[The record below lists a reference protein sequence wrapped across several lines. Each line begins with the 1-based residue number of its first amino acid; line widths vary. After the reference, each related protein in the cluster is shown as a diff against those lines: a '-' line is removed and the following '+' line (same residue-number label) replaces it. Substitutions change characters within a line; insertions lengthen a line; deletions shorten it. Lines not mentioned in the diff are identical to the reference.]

1 MTKPDSVNDTKVLKL
16 RVCGF
21 IDPDTGSA
29 TDCPR
34 WVFDSASRFKGA
46 WDAVAGGFAAA
57 IELIKTEIQTL
68 PKDAEGN
75 FVGKLPDGIW
85 APLNEMKHHVEN
97 SRAKDAVNKKGDPVL
112 ADRYL
117 MDVVGAHKLNAEES
131 WYFTKT
137 LKSTMKNRRTR
148 KLGWDEGFP
157 RWRDF
162 KPFIT
167 HRWVPGSDYALPSNM
182 TFTEDSVRLNRA
194 LEITPVSK
202 KGRSTLY
209 QIRFKDVRGTF
220 TALVSDRYDLLAEL
234 RDSYLVFLTLTG
246 HPTPTKKGYVF
257 DLCLTL
263 NRSVSEE
270 ISHSPKVASVHLGW
284 RKDEADVN
292 FALSYDSTEKS
303 PFKTYK
309 LPMGRFSESMENW
322 ERSHGMIASWEQW
335 RRIDEEVG
343 ARLQAC
349 KDEIVRLGG
358 YSVDERL
365 WKKMRDRGLKKILTL
380 NNPEALEKCSEERR
394 GKLEEWAQNVSLK
407 PLTPDQLVVLRGW
420 MRKNTLRRQDRW
432 FLIQHIEAKRREL
445 YYAIAHELCR
455 KFGVIHL
462 IDLDLK
468 KLAETED
475 KCKCKPELTIDSEG
489 KPSYKT
495 KHASGCLMQIAL
507 REGQKQRQWVS
518 LFSFKFILKQ
528 VAPEY
533 GTTVIDSKPEAAPTI
548 TCSGCGSKMN
558 VGASLMVTCEN
569 CGFTHNQDENAAI
582 NQLSAASNA

>member
-167 HRWVPGSDYALPSNM
+167 HRWVPGSDYALP
-182 TFTEDSVRLNRA
+182 
-194 LEITPVSK
+194 
-202 KGRSTLY
+202 
-209 QIRFKDVRGTF
+209 
-220 TALVSDRYDLLAEL
+220 
-234 RDSYLVFLTLTG
+234 
-246 HPTPTKKGYVF
+246 
-257 DLCLTL
+257 
-263 NRSVSEE
+263 
-270 ISHSPKVASVHLGW
+270 
-284 RKDEADVN
+284 
-292 FALSYDSTEKS
+292 
-303 PFKTYK
+303 
-309 LPMGRFSESMENW
+309 
-322 ERSHGMIASWEQW
+322 
-335 RRIDEEVG
+335 
-343 ARLQAC
+343 
-349 KDEIVRLGG
+349 
-358 YSVDERL
+358 
-365 WKKMRDRGLKKILTL
+365 
-380 NNPEALEKCSEERR
+380 
-394 GKLEEWAQNVSLK
+394 
-407 PLTPDQLVVLRGW
+407 
-420 MRKNTLRRQDRW
+420 
-432 FLIQHIEAKRREL
+432 
-445 YYAIAHELCR
+445 
-455 KFGVIHL
+455 
-462 IDLDLK
+462 
-468 KLAETED
+468 
-475 KCKCKPELTIDSEG
+475 
-489 KPSYKT
+489 
-495 KHASGCLMQIAL
+495 
-507 REGQKQRQWVS
+507 
-518 LFSFKFILKQ
+518 
-528 VAPEY
+528 
-533 GTTVIDSKPEAAPTI
+533 
-548 TCSGCGSKMN
+548 
-558 VGASLMVTCEN
+558 
-569 CGFTHNQDENAAI
+569 
-582 NQLSAASNA
+582 